1 MASDSL
7 EEFLE
12 GIEEDGTH
20 ECVVDAVAE
29 NISKKDGRVWRTF
42 KYVVMD
48 EGSDLEGEEFTEMIQ
63 DFSHLTV
70 EDYKELSGE
79 DKRKAKFA
87 IRRKRERLESLGI
100 PEGSVQGFND
110 WQSLVGKNVNVTIE
124 TSSGEKG
131 KFTNVRAVELI

>member
-20 ECVVDAVAE
+20 GCVVDAVAE

-42 KYVVMD
+42 SYVCMD
-48 EGSDLEGEEFTEMIQ
+48 EGSDLEGEEFREMIQ
-63 DFSHLTV
+63 DFSHLSV
-70 EDYKELSGE
+70 DDFKALPADER
-79 DKRKAKFA
+79 RKVKFA
-87 IRRKRERLESLGI
+87 IRRKRERLESLGV
-100 PEGSVQGFND
+100 PEEAVQGFND
-110 WQSLVGKNVNVTIE
+110 WQSLVGKDVNVTIE

-131 KFTNVRAVELI
+131 KFTNIRAVELI